1 MKRPVIAALDHTPER
16 VSSLCRGLALDILA
30 NRVLDG
36 LVPRQPAIAGVIVG
50 IDGGVWHGIVL
61 DKAVQR
67 LAVRPLDWLGH
78 HAVGGA
84 VLGANHNRLASGR
97 AGTTETYV
105 GERVRVTCG

>member
-1 MKRPVIAALDHTPER
+1 M
-16 VSSLCRGLALDILA
+16 CRGLALDILA
-30 NRVLDG
+30 NGVLDG
-36 LVPRQPAIAGVIVG
+36 LVPRQYAITGVIVG
-50 IDGGVWHGIVL
+50 IDGGVWRGIVL

-78 HAVGGA
+78 HVVGGT
-84 VLGANHNRLASGR
+84 VLGGNQNRLGSGR